1 MRICAPALQKIPDS
15 LFIPVYAVI
24 KHIKQ
29 HLEDFMKKTVL
40 LLSALTASLLITSS
54 AMAIGIGGYVDMGV
68 GSTSG
73 GGYVMGTDLTP
84 TGGFILDTAAAKNKI
99 FNYRFKFGGGRM
111 FSGGLKFDKV
121 GMVHTL
127 GLSPVNFRG
136 DEARFFFGPRI
147 GIHYVGG
154 EVKTA
159 STINPLMMLSPLG
172 LLMSMSSS
180 GSTTTK
186 RIDMVR
192 FDLGLVLL
200 GFNFN
205 FGELATMTF
214 EFGMNYGVMVGDDS
228 GIFTMTGYEGFA
240 TIGFMFRINDTYNMT
255 ASAGDI
261 KVQVQ

>member
-1 MRICAPALQKIPDS
+1 
-15 LFIPVYAVI
+15 
-24 KHIKQ
+24 
-29 HLEDFMKKTVL
+29 MKKTVL

-54 AMAIGIGGYVDMGV
+54 AMAVGIGGYVDMGV

-73 GGYVMGTDLTP
+73 SGYGMGTDLIP

-111 FSGGLKFDKV
+111 FSGGVKFDKV

-127 GLSPVNFRG
+127 GLSPVNLRG

-154 EVKTA
+154 EVKTG

-172 LLMSMSSS
+172 FLMSMSSS
-180 GSTTTK
+180 GSTTT

-214 EFGMNYGVMVGDDS
+214 EFGMNYGVMLGDNS
-228 GIFTMTGYEGFA
+228 GVFAVTGYEGFA

-255 ASAGDI
+255 ASTGDVRMQVKDI
-261 KVQVQ
+261 K